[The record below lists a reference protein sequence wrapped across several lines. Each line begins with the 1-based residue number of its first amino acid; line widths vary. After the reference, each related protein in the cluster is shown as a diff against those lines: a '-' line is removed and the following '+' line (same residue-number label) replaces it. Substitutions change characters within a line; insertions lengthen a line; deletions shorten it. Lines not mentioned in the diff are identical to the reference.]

1 MTEFVFLFQL
11 AVVFVPGLI
20 WSSIVDRLCTNPRPR
35 SEFSAVLRA
44 FGFGI
49 ATYFVYF
56 VGYYVFI
63 RVVYGGWPT
72 LLNGITAAPGAGE
85 LRAVRPQ
92 DVLFATLLATVLAVL
107 WAAASNRKLFMRLMQ
122 RLRVTRKFGD
132 EGVWEYAFNMGTASV
147 EYVNV
152 RDLENRI
159 AYAGFVKAFSEG
171 GEFREILLDQVRVS
185 ELDGGTHLFEMP
197 MIYLSRT
204 RDSLHI
210 EFPFNPQPQ
219 KPEEDRCP
227 KTASA

>member
-1 MTEFVFLFQL
+1 
-11 AVVFVPGLI
+11 
-20 WSSIVDRLCTNPRPR
+20 VDRLCTNPRPR

-49 ATYFVYF
+49 ATYFIYF
-56 VGYYVFI
+56 VGYYAVFRI
-63 RVVYGGWPT
+63 WYGVWPA

-85 LRAVRPQ
+85 LRAVRPK
-92 DVLFATLLATVLAVL
+92 DVLFASMLAAALAVL

-132 EGVWEYAFNMGTASV
+132 EGVWEYALNMGTATV

-152 RDLENRI
+152 RDFENRV
-159 AYAGFVKAFSEG
+159 AYAGWVKAFSEG
-171 GEFREILLDQVRVS
+171 GEFREVLLDRVRVS
-185 ELDGGTHLFEMP
+185 DLDSGAHLFEMP

-204 RDSLHI
+204 RDALHI
-210 EFPFNPQPQ
+210 EFPYRPQPQ
-219 KPEEDRCP
+219 DEPKEESCP

>member
-1 MTEFVFLFQL
+1 MTEFVFQL

-20 WSSIVDRLCTNPRPR
+20 WSSIVDRLCTKVSPR
-35 SEFSAVLRA
+35 SEFSAVIRA

-49 ATYFVYF
+49 GSYFVYF
-56 VGYYVFI
+56 AAYYAI
-63 RVVYGGWPT
+63 CRLGTGNWPT
-72 LLNGITAAPGAGE
+72 LLDSIKVAPGAGE
-85 LRAVRPQ
+85 LRVVRPQ
-92 DVLFATLLATVLAVL
+92 DVLFASMLAVVLAVV
-107 WAAASNRKLFMRLMQ
+107 WATASNRKLFMRFMQ
-122 RLRVTRKFGD
+122 WAGVTRKFGD

-152 RDLENRI
+152 RDFQNKV

-185 ELDGGTHLFEMP
+185 ELDSGAHLFEMP

-219 KPEEDRCP
+219 KPEEGSCP
-227 KTASA
+227 TTSA

>member
-1 MTEFVFLFQL
+1 
-11 AVVFVPGLI
+11 
-20 WSSIVDRLCTNPRPR
+20 
-35 SEFSAVLRA
+35 
-44 FGFGI
+44 
-49 ATYFVYF
+49 
-56 VGYYVFI
+56 
-63 RVVYGGWPT
+63 VYGGWPT

-85 LRAVRPQ
+85 LRALRPK
-92 DVLFATLLATVLAVL
+92 DVLFASLLATVLAVL

-152 RDLENRI
+152 RDFANRV

-185 ELDGGTHLFEMP
+185 DLDSGTHLFEMP

-219 KPEEDRCP
+219 KPEEGECP
-227 KTASA
+227 TTASA